1 MEGLALSVV
10 LLCLGC
16 GAACIGV
23 FGDTLREGKGPLLR
37 RITGTGWLTFAC
49 ASLMLLVG
57 VFQEV
62 RAQSEAAESDEQMS
76 KISAD
81 AEAARKHLD
90 ELETVLAAITA
101 ALDTMKQQLASVGST
116 PGAPKEALAHL
127 ETNRQAIEASAM
139 RAKVLVG
146 SHFNMD
152 NQRFD
157 AARRAIQG
165 VVATD
170 GAARNR
176 YKEAL
181 RQRKAPFDAVL
192 AALANDAAATK
203 LVRDYGAA
211 RTERYVKE
219 LGG

>member
-165 VVATD
+165 SSRPT
-170 GAARNR
+170 
-176 YKEAL
+176 AL
-181 RQRKAPFDAVL
+181 RGIVTRRPFANERPPSTPSSRRSRTTPPRRSSSATTARRAPSD
-192 AALANDAAATK
+192 T
-203 LVRDYGAA
+203 
-211 RTERYVKE
+211 
-219 LGG
+219 